1 MKGEHLFL
9 HCGGIPIL
17 MAPFKSTDGQGKN
30 GFWSQVVGGGGMA
43 AAGSVTVFIIPPPP
57 PKKKRRRKRI
67 EATGERKEVPYEVCG
82 RQQWQAIFD
91 RKK

>member
-1 MKGEHLFL
+1 
-9 HCGGIPIL
+9 
-17 MAPFKSTDGQGKN
+17 
-30 GFWSQVVGGGGMA
+30 MA

-57 PKKKRRRKRI
+57 PKKKKRRRKRI